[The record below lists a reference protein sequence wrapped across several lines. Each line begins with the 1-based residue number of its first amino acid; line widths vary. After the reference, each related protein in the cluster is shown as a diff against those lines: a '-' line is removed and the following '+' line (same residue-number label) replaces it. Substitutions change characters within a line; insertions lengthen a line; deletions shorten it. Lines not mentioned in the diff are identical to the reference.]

1 MSKKTIAVAL
11 VLVLATAVLVYN
23 SGPLKQ
29 ARFVKELVARNID
42 VRGGPAAW
50 EAVNSL
56 RLSGKMDLGQGMVVP
71 YVLEQKRPGKMCFR
85 FEFDDATSIQC
96 AVGDSGWKIAPFRGR
111 TAPEPMTD
119 VELRET
125 ADSADLYGPLYNY
138 AARGHD
144 VTFEG
149 REALDGREVFKLKV
163 TLPRGGVRWL
173 YLDAETALEV
183 KLETMRTI
191 AGKER
196 RVETLY
202 SDWQP
207 SDGLLIAR
215 RQDTRTE
222 GDAES
227 HFFTV
232 ASVDVNPPLD
242 DAHFLMPASTVDG
255 RPAQSTAR

>member
-96 AVGDSGWKIAPFRGR
+96 AVGFVVVTSSI
-111 TAPEPMTD
+111 
-119 VELRET
+119 
-125 ADSADLYGPLYNY
+125 SA
-138 AARGHD
+138 
-144 VTFEG
+144 
-149 REALDGREVFKLKV
+149 
-163 TLPRGGVRWL
+163 
-173 YLDAETALEV
+173 
-183 KLETMRTI
+183 I
-191 AGKER
+191 
-196 RVETLY
+196 
-202 SDWQP
+202 S
-207 SDGLLIAR
+207 SGLLS
-215 RQDTRTE
+215 TR
-222 GDAES
+222 S
-227 HFFTV
+227 PLV
-232 ASVDVNPPLD
+232 LNLASSI
-242 DAHFLMPASTVDG
+242 HSG
-255 RPAQSTAR
+255 